1 MIRLLVLALV
11 LCLMVPMIVACQ
23 DNTQKPVGNNNN
35 NNNNN
40 NNGSSVFD
48 IYNVEDGL
56 PESANYDDIFTI
68 LYYNATG
75 VPESNIL
82 FNCTHT
88 HSGVDINSGRWDGV
102 GAYREM
108 FSSKAL
114 CLTQLLIPR
123 SASVLPSRQSLRV
136 PAMSSSISI
145 RSELKSVAVRP
156 TGTSPAYT
164 TYRVQT
170 CRLTVAW
177 PI

>member
-1 MIRLLVLALV
+1 MTRLLVLALV

-75 VPESNIL
+75 VPE
-82 FNCTHT
+82 FFVEDDTG
-88 HSGVDINSGRWDGV
+88 GVIDG
-102 GAYREM
+102 
-108 FSSKAL
+108 
-114 CLTQLLIPR
+114 
-123 SASVLPSRQSLRV
+123 
-136 PAMSSSISI
+136 
-145 RSELKSVAVRP
+145 AVF
-156 TGTSPAYT
+156 AF
-164 TYRVQT
+164 
-170 CRLTVAW
+170 CFA
-177 PI
+177 